1 MTQENDTRTII
12 IKQMM
17 GLLHKLNGRHPVT
30 YEEAVSELGSCPT
43 NDPLESGFQA
53 GLEYSGNLLR
63 ELILEIFKDQFLQLD
78 DETIRAESILSFE
91 EPWLSSWWDGL
102 D

>member
-43 NDPLESGFQA
+43 NDPMGSGFQA
-53 GLEYSGNLLR
+53 GLEYSSKLLR
-63 ELILEIFKDQFLQLD
+63 ELILEVFRDQIMNLDLD
-78 DETIRAESILSFE
+78 DETIRAESLE
-91 EPWLSSWWDGL
+91 EPWLSTWWDW
-102 D
+102 

>member
-1 MTQENDTRTII
+1 MTHEDNTTTII
-12 IKQMM
+12 QQLM
-17 GLLHKLNGRHPVT
+17 GLLDKLNGGHPVT

-43 NDPLESGFQA
+43 NDPMESGFQA
-53 GLEYSGNLLR
+53 GLEYSANLLK
-63 ELILEIFKDQFLQLD
+63 ELILEVFKDQIANLD
-78 DETIRAESILSFE
+78 DETIRAESFLSFE

>member
-1 MTQENDTRTII
+1 MTQENDTLTII

-43 NDPLESGFQA
+43 NDPMESGFQA
-53 GLEYSGNLLR
+53 GLEYSANLLK
-63 ELILEIFKDQFLQLD
+63 ELILEVFKYQVANLD
-78 DETIRAESILSFE
+78 DETIRAESLLSLE
-91 EPWLSSWWDGL
+91 EPWLSTWWDW
-102 D
+102 

>member
-1 MTQENDTRTII
+1 MTQENNTITI
-12 IKQMM
+12 IKQLM
-17 GLLHKLNGRHPVT
+17 GLLHKLNGRHAVT

-43 NDPLESGFQA
+43 NDPMESGFQA
-53 GLEYSGNLLR
+53 GLEYSRKLLK
-63 ELILEIFKDQFLQLD
+63 ELIMEVFRDQVINLD
-78 DETIRAESILSFE
+78 DETIRAESFRSFE

>member
-1 MTQENDTRTII
+1 MTQENDTLTII

-43 NDPLESGFQA
+43 NDPMESGFQA
-53 GLEYSGNLLR
+53 GLEYSANLLK
-63 ELILEIFKDQFLQLD
+63 ELILEVFRDQIMNLDLD
-78 DETIRAESILSFE
+78 DETIRAESLE
-91 EPWLSSWWDGL
+91 EPWLSTWRDW
-102 D
+102 